1 MAGAIGP
8 VAGAIGPV
16 AGAIGPVAGT
26 VCPVAGAIG
35 AIAGACAV
43 GPVAGI
49 IGSVA
54 GKVCPV
60 AGAMGTVAWSV
71 GPVHV
76 TISPFGGG
84 VENMRYPGTCH
95 CMLQQCRMI
104 MQASLSLLQRG
115 LDAAIT
121 LLCFSTIMVRQ

>member
-8 VAGAIGPV
+8 VAGTACPV

-26 VCPVAGAIG
+26 IG
-35 AIAGACAV
+35 VVAGACAV
-43 GPVAGI
+43 GPVAGT

-54 GKVCPV
+54 GTVCPV
-60 AGAMGTVAWSV
+60 AGGMGTVAWV

-76 TISPFGGG
+76 TLSPFRV
-84 VENMRYPGTCH
+84 VENMRYLGTCH

-104 MQASLSLLQRG
+104 MQASRSLLQRG